1 MVTGMPDTSTH
12 PMPQPAYP
20 PVFKMNGAGND
31 FIVFDARQTPLTLSA
46 EQCRALADRDG
57 GIGGCDQILVIEAGS
72 GGSDAFLRVWNADG
86 SASAACGNG
95 ARCVALL
102 LAGGVI
108 GREIVLDTGER
119 LLVCRVV
126 GEGEVRVDMGAPIW
140 EAERIPVAGAVSAA
154 VFAPLLPAGVSAVD
168 AVGMGNPHGVCFME
182 SAEALARVGLE
193 RVGAALE
200 RHEVFPQRANISFAW
215 VAARE
220 RLEARVWERGAGAT
234 LCCGTAA
241 CAVFACARRRRWVE
255 ASARV
260 CLPGGELLLE
270 ERAEDGHIL
279 MSGAA
284 ALDAEGLDVSGF
296 LMEEEA
302 RHAA

>member
-1 MVTGMPDTSTH
+1 MPHSAYSS
-12 PMPQPAYP
+12 QPPA
-20 PVFKMNGAGND
+20 FKMNGAGND
-31 FIVFDARQTPLTLSA
+31 FIVFDAREVSLSLSVA
-46 EQCRALADRDG
+46 QCRALASREG
-57 GIGGCDQILVIEAGS
+57 GVGGCDQILVIEPS
-72 GGSDAFLRVWNADG
+72 KGSDAFLRVWNADG

-102 LAGGVI
+102 LTGGVV
-108 GREIVLDTGER
+108 GREVVLDTGER
-119 LLVCRVV
+119 RLVCRVV
-126 GEGEVRVDMGAPIW
+126 GEGEVRVDMGAPVW
-140 EAERIPVAGAVSAA
+140 EAERIPVAGAVSAEA
-154 VFAPLLPAGVSAVD
+154 FAPLLPEGVVAAD
-168 AVGMGNPHGVCFME
+168 AVGMGNPHGVFFVE
-182 SAEALARVGLE
+182 SAAALARVDLA

-200 RHEVFPQRANISFAW
+200 RHAVFPRRANIGFVW
-215 VAARE
+215 AAAAE

-241 CAVFACARRRRWVE
+241 CAAFVCARRRGWCA

-260 CLPGGELLLE
+260 CLPGGELGLE

-284 ALDAEGLDVSGF
+284 ALDAEGLELAGV
-296 LMEEEA
+296 LAEET